1 MKGFSGEVLYAVK
14 TNPSEFILKKIYEL
28 DIKSFDVA
36 SINEVKLIRTL
47 FKDAKIFF
55 MNPVKPRIAIKQAY
69 FDYGVRNF
77 SLDTFDELEKILE
90 ETNFANDLNLH
101 LRINISNNFAKID
114 LSEKFGV
121 DGNKAKELLK
131 KIKKRAKKIG
141 VFFHPGSQCMNPNAY
156 KSAIKKIALI
166 IVKSKLRV
174 DFFNTGG
181 GFPSKYPNMIPQ
193 PLNKYF
199 SVIKTEFLKYFGT
212 SSQTTMLSEPG
223 RALVSNSMS
232 LIVRV
237 DLRKK
242 IIYM

>member
-1 MKGFSGEVLYAVK
+1 MLPSTREINLNSINDPFFIFKPLNLKKSVEYFLKGFSGEVLYAVK

-141 VFFHPGSQCMNPNAY
+141 VSFHPGSQCMNPNAY
-156 KSAIKKIALI
+156 KSAI
-166 IVKSKLRV
+166 
-174 DFFNTGG
+174 
-181 GFPSKYPNMIPQ
+181 
-193 PLNKYF
+193 
-199 SVIKTEFLKYFGT
+199 
-212 SSQTTMLSEPG
+212 
-223 RALVSNSMS
+223 
-232 LIVRV
+232 
-237 DLRKK
+237 
-242 IIYM
+242 

>member
-1 MKGFSGEVLYAVK
+1 
-14 TNPSEFILKKIYEL
+14 
-28 DIKSFDVA
+28 
-36 SINEVKLIRTL
+36 
-47 FKDAKIFF
+47 
-55 MNPVKPRIAIKQAY
+55 
-69 FDYGVRNF
+69 
-77 SLDTFDELEKILE
+77 
-90 ETNFANDLNLH
+90 
-101 LRINISNNFAKID
+101 
-114 LSEKFGV
+114 
-121 DGNKAKELLK
+121 
-131 KIKKRAKKIG
+131 
-141 VFFHPGSQCMNPNAY
+141 MNPNAY
-156 KSAIKKIALI
+156 KSAIKNSFNNC
-166 IVKSKLRV
+166 KSKLRV

-242 IIYM
+242 IIYINDGVHGYLHNAGLHGFTYSAKYLEKNKSKLILLVFMVQLVIQRFYERSFFFARIN